1 MDCSPSGSSLHEI
14 LQARILEWI
23 AMPSARGSSPQLLS
37 LLRWQLVSLLLAA
50 PGKNLS
56 YICILILRLVQSLV
70 VSDSLQP
77 HGLAARQ
84 ASLSFTI
91 SLEFVHWIG
100 DATHPSHPLLTP
112 SPLALNISQYQGLFQ
127 WVSSLHQVAKILEL
141 PQSVLPMNIQGWF
154 PLGLTGLIALLSKGL
169 SRIFSST
176 TVQKHQFFSAQLS
189 LWSICHICTIALM
202 IPL

>member
-1 MDCSPSGSSLHEI
+1 
-14 LQARILEWI
+14 
-23 AMPSARGSSPQLLS
+23 MPSARGSSPQLLS

-91 SLEFVHWIG
+91 SLEFVH
-100 DATHPSHPLLTP
+100 
-112 SPLALNISQYQGLFQ
+112 
-127 WVSSLHQVAKILEL
+127 
-141 PQSVLPMNIQGWF
+141 
-154 PLGLTGLIALLSKGL
+154 
-169 SRIFSST
+169 
-176 TVQKHQFFSAQLS
+176 
-189 LWSICHICTIALM
+189 
-202 IPL
+202 